1 MKAAVLGAGVIGC
14 GWVARFVMHGW
25 DVAVYDPDAQVSVRL
40 AVVLDRARGVL
51 NRLYDRPLPA
61 EGEVEFTRDAA
72 AAVAEADWVQESLPE
87 SLPIKRDLYS
97 QVQDTLGEATP
108 LASSTSGFKPSDL
121 AAGFIRAPQLLVCH
135 PFNPVYLLPVVE
147 VVPTDIT
154 HADIVSSATAILTQ
168 IGMKPVVVRSEL
180 DAHIGDRLLEALW
193 REALWLVADGVA
205 TTTEI
210 DDVIRYGFGLRWAQM
225 GLFET
230 YRIAGGEKGIR
241 NFLTQFGPALEWPW
255 SKLTDVPDL
264 DDGLIEKITAQSD
277 EQSGHRSITELELR
291 RDNNLVAIIRALKKT
306 NSGAGKLINAMDA
319 RLERETNRH

>member
-14 GWVARFVMHGW
+14 GWAARFVMHGW
-25 DVAVYDPDAQVSVRL
+25 DVAVCDPDPQLPARL
-40 AVVLDRARGVL
+40 AVVLDRARDVL

-61 EGEVEFTRDAA
+61 EGEVEFTADAT
-72 AAVAEADWVQESLPE
+72 AAVADADWVQESLPE
-87 SLPIKRDLYS
+87 SLPIKRDLYAR
-97 QVQDTLGEATP
+97 VQGTLGAKTP

-121 AAGFIRAPQLLVCH
+121 AVGCIRAPQLLVCH

-154 HADIVSSATAILTQ
+154 HAEIIPHVTAILTE
-168 IGMKPVVVRSEL
+168 IGMKPVLVCSEL

-205 TTTEI
+205 TTAEI

-230 YRIAGGEKGIR
+230 YRIAGGEKGMH
-241 NFLTQFGPALEWPW
+241 NFLTQFGPALAWPW

-277 EQSGHRSITELELR
+277 EQSGHRSITELELH
-291 RDNNLVAIIRALKKT
+291 RDNNLVAILRALKKT

-319 RLERETNRH
+319 RLERGANPN

>member
-14 GWVARFVMHGW
+14 GWAARFVMHGW
-25 DVAVYDPDAQVSVRL
+25 DVTVYDPDPQVPARL
-40 AVVLDRARGVL
+40 AVVLDRARGAL
-51 NRLYDRPLPA
+51 DRLYDHPLPV
-61 EGEVEFTRDAA
+61 EGEVEFTDNAA
-72 AAVAEADWVQESLPE
+72 AAVSDADWVQESLPE

-97 QVQDTLGEATP
+97 QVQGTLGGATP

-121 AAGFIRAPQLLVCH
+121 AVGFIRAPQLLVCH

-154 HADIVSSATAILTQ
+154 HADMVPSATAILTQ
-168 IGMKPVVVRSEL
+168 IGMKPVVVRREL

-230 YRIAGGEKGIR
+230 YRIAGGEKGIH

-291 RDNNLVAIIRALKKT
+291 RDNNLVAILRALKKT

-319 RLERETNRH
+319 RLERETNHQ